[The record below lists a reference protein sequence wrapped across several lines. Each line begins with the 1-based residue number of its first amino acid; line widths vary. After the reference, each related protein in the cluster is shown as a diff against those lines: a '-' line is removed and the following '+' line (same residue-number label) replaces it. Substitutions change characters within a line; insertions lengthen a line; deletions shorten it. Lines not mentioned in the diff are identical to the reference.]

1 MSDMMLGVG
10 LSEQRR
16 WWGAEA
22 ESVFWVGVKGS
33 RWTNTNGLSLSVM
46 VPAHCLHD
54 PLPLHQSCL
63 DQGCYGLGSVPP
75 PQVHILKS

>member
-1 MSDMMLGVG
+1 MPDMMLEVR
-10 LSEQRR
+10 LNEQTG
-16 WWGAEA
+16 WWGAEV

-33 RWTNTNGLSLSVM
+33 RWANTNGLSLSMM

-75 PQVHILKS
+75 KFIY